1 MTNPLPN
8 FLFHVPM
15 TRTVLNYEQ
24 LEQNVERPSRR
35 GNSFGIVHVI
45 DATTHKRMGSM
56 HPSIAL
62 AKYR

>member
-1 MTNPLPN
+1 MTNPIPN

-15 TRTVLNYEQ
+15 TRKVLNYEQ
-24 LEQNVERPSRR
+24 LEQNSNR
-35 GNSFGIVHVI
+35 GKSFGIVHVI